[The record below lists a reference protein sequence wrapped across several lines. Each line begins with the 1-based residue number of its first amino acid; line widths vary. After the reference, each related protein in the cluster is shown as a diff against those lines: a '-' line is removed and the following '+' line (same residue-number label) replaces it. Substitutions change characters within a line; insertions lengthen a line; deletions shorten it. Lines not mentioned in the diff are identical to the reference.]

1 MSTADERQYK
11 PPRIDKRA
19 FNCPHCGAFAH
30 QYKYQTIVEM
40 ITNDENFTT
49 KISHDMSQ
57 NRKNPFIKQNNSY
70 SQYQRKM
77 GGIYFFRC
85 SSCHEL
91 SIWIFSDM
99 IWPSKSGVPL
109 PNPDLP
115 DDVRRDYEEAGTIL
129 GLSPRGAA
137 ALLRLSIQKLC
148 KHLGESGD
156 NLNKD
161 ISELV
166 KKGLPPL
173 VQESLDSIR
182 VIGNNAVHP
191 GQIDLEDDQKT
202 ARILFEFVNVIADSM
217 ISTPS
222 KVKKLYEGLPEGD
235 KQAIKKRDAS

>member
-11 PPRIDKRA
+11 PPRIDERA

-30 QYKYQTIVEM
+30 QYKYQVGVNM
-40 ITNDENFTT
+40 LVNDEHFVQRRNND
-49 KISHDMSQ
+49 IL
-57 NRKNPFIKQNNSY
+57 KNKEKPFIEQEY
-70 SQYQRKM
+70 TDLRYQDVI
-77 GGIYFFRC
+77 GIYFFHC

-91 SIWIFSDM
+91 SIWISSGM
-99 IWPSKSGVPL
+99 IWPPESGVPL

-115 DDVRRDYEEAGTIL
+115 NGVRKDYEEAGTIL

-137 ALLRLSIQKLC
+137 ALLRLGIQKLC
-148 KHLGESGD
+148 KHLGQSGD

-235 KQAIKKRDAS
+235 KQAIKKRDVS